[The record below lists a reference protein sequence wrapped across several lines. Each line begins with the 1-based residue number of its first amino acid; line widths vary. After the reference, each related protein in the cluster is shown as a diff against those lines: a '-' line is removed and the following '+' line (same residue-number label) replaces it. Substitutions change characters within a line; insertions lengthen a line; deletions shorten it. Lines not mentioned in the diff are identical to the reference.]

1 MSQRAVYSFAI
12 GMLSGAFLAA
22 GTLFI
27 ATTTD
32 VRPQPDCQ
40 TVLVSYR

>member
-1 MSQRAVYSFAI
+1 MTRPAAMFGV
-12 GMLSGAFLAA
+12 GMVCGAFLAA

-32 VRPQPDCQ
+32 VRPQPDCE

>member
-1 MSQRAVYSFAI
+1 MYSFAI
-12 GMLSGAFLAA
+12 GMVCGAFLAA

-32 VRPQPDCQ
+32 VRPAADCE

>member
-1 MSQRAVYSFAI
+1 MVTRPVYSFAI
-12 GMLSGAFLAA
+12 GMVCGAFLAA

-32 VRPQPDCQ
+32 VRPQPDCE